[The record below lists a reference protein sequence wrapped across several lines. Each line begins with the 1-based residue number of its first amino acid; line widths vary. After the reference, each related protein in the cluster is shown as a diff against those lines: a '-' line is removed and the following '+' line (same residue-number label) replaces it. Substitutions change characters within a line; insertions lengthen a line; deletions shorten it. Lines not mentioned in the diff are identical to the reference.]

1 MRFIWVP
8 EKVPGKFLEGA
19 LVQSQVKFNKV
30 PERVPEKVWEALV
43 QTQLR
48 YFQPLG
54 ALERFVKIKRCGC
67 WGYHPSLFPM
77 PWSIEL
83 PWHAKKRLQFPN
95 ARLA

>member
-54 ALERFVKIKRCGC
+54 ALENKT
-67 WGYHPSLFPM
+67 L
-77 PWSIEL
+77 
-83 PWHAKKRLQFPN
+83 RLLGIPPKLISN
-95 ARLA
+95 AMEH